1 MADSLAEAVDKLR
14 HSSAR
19 LNQLTDEASTIVK
32 KVEDFLNEECSAG
45 IFASVAISAPSLDE
59 PDVASPYLEYRRFG
73 QRYRIAVVS
82 KSLFDDPESE
92 SVKSWSECPRDE
104 KLRAIKKLPELIME
118 VAKKLDEKI
127 VDAEK
132 TMAAV
137 SQVLRTLPRKKKKI
151 PRVPITPPPPRALSV
166 PPTLKHKKEG

>member
-1 MADSLAEAVDKLR
+1 MIELVEAVDKLR
-14 HSSAR
+14 RSSAR
-19 LNQLTDEASTIVK
+19 LNQLTDEANTTVK
-32 KVEDFLNEECSAG
+32 EVEDFLNKECSAG

-59 PDVASPYLEYRRFG
+59 PDVAGSYLEYRRFG

-82 KSLFDDPESE
+82 KSLFDPESE

-118 VAKKLDEKI
+118 VAQNLDEKI

-132 TMAAV
+132 TMASV

-166 PPTLKHKKEG
+166 PPTLQHKKED

>member
-1 MADSLAEAVDKLR
+1 MAASLAEAVDKLR

-45 IFASVAISAPSLDE
+45 IFASVAILAPSLDK

-118 VAKKLDEKI
+118 VAKELDEKI
-127 VDAEK
+127 IDAEK
-132 TMAAV
+132 TMATV

-151 PRVPITPPPPRALSV
+151 SRVPITPPQRVLSV
-166 PPTLKHKKEG
+166 PPTLKQKKED